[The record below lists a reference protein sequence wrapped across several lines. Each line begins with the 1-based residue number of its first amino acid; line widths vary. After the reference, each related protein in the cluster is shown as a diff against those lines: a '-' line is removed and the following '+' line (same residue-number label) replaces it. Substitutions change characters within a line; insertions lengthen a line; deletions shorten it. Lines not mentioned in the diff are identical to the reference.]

1 MKKKSLFE
9 ELDTIHEQLTKTLAD
24 KNAANTER
32 ETRLQNAR
40 AQLAVIESEEM
51 QTYINGTDA
60 ELDELL
66 LKKAALDEKI
76 RILEAPLVDNG
87 DNTENMKSVSFEL
100 LEIDRQSEREA
111 KAELAEHL
119 QAIDSILTTRYKV
132 RTRVTQ
138 LNEKAR
144 QIYKVSSYVPAITA
158 LDMDGNNKTL
168 SLYFSLSR
176 DIIYKELLKQKIF

>member
-1 MKKKSLFE
+1 MKKKSIFD

-66 LKKAALDEKI
+66 LKKAALADKI
-76 RILEAPLVDNG
+76 RILEAPLIDN

-138 LNEKAR
+138 LNENAR
-144 QIYKVSSYVPAITA
+144 QVYKVSGYIPAITA
-158 LDMDGNNKTL
+158 LDMNDNGKTL
-168 SLYFSLSR
+168 SLYFELLRSR
-176 DIIYKELLKQKIF
+176 TFQDLLKQKIF